1 MFDCCLNVML
11 KYKQGIPTAL
21 PDSSMFENLKIPIVL
36 VDDEKILRLGLR
48 MTLEGIPGITV
59 VAEASN
65 GQEAVAM
72 VEQYRPAIVFMDIRM
87 PELDGIQ
94 ATKAIKRS
102 VPETRVIMFTAIE
115 DEESFRLGLQAG
127 ADAYCL
133 KSASEQQLSSAIQAV
148 LQGAKWLDSGLTATL
163 LSKQK
168 GKVANTEL
176 FSTTQHKILAYLEE
190 GKELEAI
197 AINLNLS
204 IDSVKL
210 QLRNIMNL
218 LKDKESTQFLSHPPR
233 SIYAEADAESKM
245 DQEHVTQVTQ
255 LVHQSVPHAVP
266 GHVFA
271 GKYEILQKLGSGGM
285 STVFKARHIM
295 MDKLYAIKLIHP
307 HLATNKAS
315 VDRLQLEARAAAA
328 IDHPAIVSIHDCDID
343 AQTGSPYLV
352 MDYVEGNNLADM
364 IKAHGTMPTQA
375 FIQIFM
381 QVCNALAAFHAK
393 GIVHRDVTP
402 GNIMASV
409 DDDDNFHAKIVDL
422 GIAKLLENTSACL
435 TKPGDVFGSPAY
447 MSPEQCQGMRVDGRS
462 DLYSL
467 GCVMYKALTGQVPF
481 VSENSYHV
489 ICRHVEEPPSRLP
502 FLRLDTDVPE
512 QIQAIVFKLLSK
524 SPDHRYQN
532 ALQVAEALR
541 ECLSDQ
547 ALATK

>member
-1 MFDCCLNVML
+1 MIDREHNVIL
-11 KYKQGIPTAL
+11 RYKQGIPTAL
-21 PDSSMFENLKIPIVL
+21 PDRLMFENLEIPIVL
-36 VDDEKILRLGLR
+36 ADDEKILRLGLK
-48 MTLEGIPGITV
+48 MTLERIQGVSV
-59 VAEASN
+59 VGEATN
-65 GQEAVAM
+65 GQEAIAL
-72 VEQYRPAIVFMDIRM
+72 VEKHRPVIVFMDIRM

-163 LSKQK
+163 MSKQK
-168 GKVANTEL
+168 GKIANTEL
-176 FSTTQHKILAYLEE
+176 FSPIQHKILAFLEE
-190 GKELEAI
+190 GKELDVI
-197 AINLNLS
+197 ATNLNLS
-204 IDSVKL
+204 IDSIKL

-218 LKDKESTQFLSHPPR
+218 LKDKESTQLLSHGPQPVE
-233 SIYAEADAESKM
+233 IQM
-245 DQEHVTQVTQ
+245 DPEQMTRVTP
-255 LVHQSVPHAVP
+255 LVHQAMPPAVP
-266 GHVFA
+266 GNVFA
-271 GKYEILQKLGSGGM
+271 GKYEILQKLGAGGM

-295 MDKLYAIKLIHP
+295 MDKLYAIKMIHP

-315 VDRLQLEARAAAA
+315 VDRLQIEAQAAAA
-328 IDHPAIVSIHDCDID
+328 INHPAIVSVHDCDID

-352 MDYVEGNNLADM
+352 MDYFEGNNLADM
-364 IKAHGTMPTQA
+364 IKARGTMPIVA

-381 QVCNALAAFHAK
+381 QVCDALSAFHTK

-402 GNIMASV
+402 GNIMVAIDNN
-409 DDDDNFHAKIVDL
+409 DDFHAKIVDL
-422 GIAKLLENTSACL
+422 GIAKVLENVGSSL

-467 GCVMYKALTGQVPF
+467 GCVMYKSLTGQVPF

-502 FLRLDTDVPE
+502 FLRLDVDVPE
-512 QIQAIVFKLLSK
+512 EIQAIVFKLLSK
-524 SPDHRYQN
+524 SPDHRYQS
-532 ALQVAEALR
+532 ALEVEDALR
-541 ECLSDQ
+541 ECLQDADIAGASRV
-547 ALATK
+547 